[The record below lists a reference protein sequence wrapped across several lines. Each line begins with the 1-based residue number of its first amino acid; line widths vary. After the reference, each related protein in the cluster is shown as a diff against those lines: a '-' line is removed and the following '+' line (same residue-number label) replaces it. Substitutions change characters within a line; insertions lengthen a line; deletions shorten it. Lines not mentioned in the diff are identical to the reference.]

1 MQLSTLA
8 AQRPTP
14 TEYDRFRTHVGAAF
28 AQLEEAKW
36 ESNLSQYSE
45 PADITDAVRTAKI
58 AVYKLEK
65 ALDLGY
71 QNSDD
76 AGGLAGSAAEHAQAG
91 IDALA
96 PFVGVTFA
104 APAFPAGLAEAMS
117 AANASFTTA
126 QEHVLES
133 LHAMYD

>member
-1 MQLSTLA
+1 MQLAIATT
-8 AQRPTP
+8 RPNP
-14 TEYDRFRTHVGAAF
+14 TQYDRFRNHVGAAF

-36 ESNLSQYSE
+36 ESKLSEYTE
-45 PADITDAVRTAKI
+45 PADISDAIRSAKV
-58 AVYKLEK
+58 AVYKLDK

-76 AGGLAGSAAEHAQAG
+76 SGSYAGSAAEYAQAG

-96 PFVGVTFA
+96 PFVGVKFT
-104 APAFPAGLAEAMS
+104 APAFPEGLAEAL
-117 AANASFTTA
+117 ATANSSFAQA
-126 QEHVLES
+126 QEDALES

>member
-1 MQLSTLA
+1 MQLA
-8 AQRPTP
+8 ATVTTRPRP

-36 ESNLSQYSE
+36 ESKLSEYTE
-45 PADITDAVRTAKI
+45 PADIADALRTAKV
-58 AVYKLEK
+58 AVYKLDK

-76 AGGLAGSAAEHAQAG
+76 SGSYAGSAAEHAQAG
-91 IDALA
+91 IDALT
-96 PFVGVTFA
+96 PFAGAKFT
-104 APAFPAGLAEAMS
+104 APAFPEGLAEALATAS
-117 AANASFTTA
+117 ASFSQA
-126 QEHVLES
+126 QQDAIES

>member
-1 MQLSTLA
+1 MQLATTSP
-8 AQRPTP
+8 QRPTP
-14 TEYDRFRTHVGAAF
+14 TEYDRFRNHVGAAF

-36 ESNLSQYSE
+36 ESRLSEYTE
-45 PADITDAVRTAKI
+45 PADITDALRTAKV
-58 AVYKLEK
+58 AVYKLDK

-76 AGGLAGSAAEHAQAG
+76 AGSYAGSAAEYAQAG

-96 PFVGVTFA
+96 PFAGVAFS
-104 APAFPAGLAEAMS
+104 APAFPEGLAEAMAS
-117 AANASFTTA
+117 AKESFATA
-126 QEHVLES
+126 QEHAMES

>member
-1 MQLSTLA
+1 MQLATVA
-8 AQRPTP
+8 TVRPIP
-14 TEYDRFRTHVGAAF
+14 TEYDRFRNHVGAAF
-28 AQLEEAKW
+28 AQLEEATW
-36 ESNLSQYSE
+36 ESRLSEYSE
-45 PADITDAVRTAKI
+45 PADVTDALRTAKV

-76 AGGLAGSAAEHAQAG
+76 AGSYAGSAAEYAQAG

-96 PFVGVTFA
+96 RFAGVKFT
-104 APAFPAGLAEAMS
+104 APAFPEGLAEAM
-117 AANASFTTA
+117 AHAKESFGTA
-126 QEHVLES
+126 QEHAMES

>member
-1 MQLSTLA
+1 MQLSIATT
-8 AQRPTP
+8 RPAP
-14 TEYDRFRTHVGAAF
+14 TEYDRFRNHVGAAF

-36 ESNLSQYSE
+36 ESKLSEYTE
-45 PADITDAVRTAKI
+45 PADVTDALRTAKV

-76 AGGLAGSAAEHAQAG
+76 SGSYAGSAAETAQAG

-96 PFVGVTFA
+96 PFAGVKFT
-104 APAFPAGLAEAMS
+104 APAFPAGLAEAL
-117 AANASFTTA
+117 ALANASFGQA
-126 QEHVLES
+126 QEDAMES
-133 LHAMYD
+133 LHAMHD